1 MSTGTTQV
9 RFKSF
14 EYSTHTKWT
23 GERQGVVASSGK
35 PVISASSPP
44 EFKGI
49 SGVWTPEDLFVA
61 AIEMCQMTTFMSFA
75 ARREI
80 PLKSYES
87 RAKGTLEQDQSG
99 YRFTHVTIEPRIVV
113 GEGTDLATVEEAV
126 RDAHTHCLIARSI
139 TTKVD
144 VVSEISF
151 A

>member
-1 MSTGTTQV
+1 MTPGTTQV

-14 EYSTHTKWT
+14 EYSTQTKWT
-23 GERQGVVASSGK
+23 GARQGVVASSGK
-35 PVISASSPP
+35 PAISASSPP

-49 SGVWTPEDLFVA
+49 PGVWTPEDLFVA

-87 RAKGTLEQDQSG
+87 RTKATLEQDQSG
-99 YRFTHVTIEPRIVV
+99 YRFTHVTIEPHIVV
-113 GEGTDLATVEEAV
+113 GEGTDLAAVEETV
-126 RDAHTHCLIARSI
+126 RNAHSHCLIARSI
-139 TTKVD
+139 SAKVD
-144 VVSEISF
+144 VVPEISF